1 MGRKFKTALTEMV
14 GIDNPI
20 VCAGMGRVTY
30 AKLAGAVSAAGG
42 LGVIGGID
50 CTPDQLREEIR
61 IARSITDKPVGVDL
75 GFPERAPAS
84 KAAVEL
90 PPTPGPVQE
99 LVEEIEAHGIT
110 VGDSTDQAIS
120 RADNAEK
127 LEISLEAGIKVIVS
141 ALGTPKWVV
150 DRCHEEGAKVFSL
163 VGNARNAEKALAA
176 GTDVIIASGV
186 EAGGHVGQI
195 GLLTLITEI
204 REMTD
209 KPILGAG
216 GIVNGEQIAAVLVA
230 GGAGV
235 WVGTRFLATQ
245 ESAAKDIHKEA
256 VIDSGFDQTLRTPL
270 FDGLA
275 VRMLRNRFTDVWKG
289 RESEILP
296 YPQQRLFMAPIWH
309 ATSDAGLKDLTM
321 LGAGQGSGL
330 IKDLP
335 PAGELVDRM
344 VEELYEAL
352 ERAGSFIAS

>member
-1 MGRKFKTALTEMV
+1 MARKFKTALTEMV

-30 AKLAGAVSAAGG
+30 GRLAGAVSSAGG

-50 CTPDQLREEIR
+50 CTPDQLREEIK
-61 IARSITDKPVGVDL
+61 IARSITDKPIGVDL

-84 KAAVEL
+84 KASVEL
-90 PPTPGPVQE
+90 PPAPEPVRE
-99 LVEEIEAHGIT
+99 LLAEIKEQGVE

-120 RADNAEK
+120 KADNTEK
-127 LEISLEAGIKVIVS
+127 LEIALEAGVEVVVS
-141 ALGTPKWVV
+141 ALGTPAWVAE
-150 DRCHEEGAKVFSL
+150 RCHEKGATLFSL
-163 VGNARNAEKALAA
+163 VGNARNAEKAIAA

-186 EAGGHVGQI
+186 EAGGHVGRI
-195 GLLTLITEI
+195 GLLTLIPEI

-216 GIVNGEQIAAVLVA
+216 GIVNGGQIAAVLVA

-245 ESAAKDIHKEA
+245 ESSAKEIHKQA
-256 VIDSGFDQTLRTPL
+256 VIESGFDQTLRTTL

-275 VRMLRNRFTDVWKG
+275 VRMLQNRFTGVWKG
-289 RESEILP
+289 RENEILP

-309 ATSDAGLKDLTM
+309 ATSDAGLKDYTM

-335 PAGELVDRM
+335 KAADLVEQLA
-344 VEELYEAL
+344 EETWQALYRGTDIL
-352 ERAGSFIAS
+352 Y